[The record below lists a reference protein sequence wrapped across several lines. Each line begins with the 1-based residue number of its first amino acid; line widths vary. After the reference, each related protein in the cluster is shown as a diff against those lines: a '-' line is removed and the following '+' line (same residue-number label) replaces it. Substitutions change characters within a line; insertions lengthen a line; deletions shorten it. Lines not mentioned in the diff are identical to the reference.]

1 MALTTEGWTNIV
13 FLLTDAYTPFIVYSY
28 FIFLVLIGSFFVVNL
43 ILAVVN
49 ESFVSNEKKM
59 KEKTKKELE
68 DLKTEESQKRTNKSK
83 KTTVINLDKLES

>member
-1 MALTTEGWTNIV
+1 MNRDEMNIAEFNYGYTRFDNFFLALFSIFQALTTEGWTNIV
-13 FLLTDAYTPFIVYSY
+13 FLLTDAYTPFIVYAY

-59 KEKTKKELE
+59 KEK
-68 DLKTEESQKRTNKSK
+68 S
-83 KTTVINLDKLES
+83 

>member
-1 MALTTEGWTNIV
+1 M
-13 FLLTDAYTPFIVYSY
+13 
-28 FIFLVLIGSFFVVNL
+28 
-43 ILAVVN
+43 AVVN